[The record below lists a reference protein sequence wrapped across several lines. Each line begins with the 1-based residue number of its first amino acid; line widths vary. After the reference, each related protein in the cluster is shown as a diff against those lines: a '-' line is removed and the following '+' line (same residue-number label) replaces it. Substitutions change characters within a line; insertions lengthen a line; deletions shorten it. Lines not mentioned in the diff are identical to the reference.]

1 MSKKKC
7 LIIIIIS
14 FVLILAEAAAYFL
27 FVRPAMRMDGF
38 YEAADSGDADK
49 LAEAYDKLSADD
61 QEEAI
66 KMLKDMSVSITN
78 KYLDADSSKHI
89 SYDELVMELWPVVNL
104 AGRLEDQSD
113 SAADGLV
120 EVLNKCFFHANC
132 IFVPEQFEKTVEA
145 KKAGDLKKVEDFAG
159 NYGKA
164 RKLEYGE
171 HGADRNR
178 ILSYN
183 GINTRYE
190 NEIDKRLGQLIEDK
204 YKAFVAGKLDKDS
217 MDTYIKVANTIF
229 YGDAKTSL
237 DKINGEYSE
246 VGEIDSYLEE
256 QDKLIEQGEYLQV
269 IKNLDKLSTDKK
281 DDVLF
286 KNMADS
292 VKAMRDK
299 AYEEGKKA
307 YPELLYNYIKDG
319 RIFEVEGIIKDI
331 KEVYGNDIKLDA
343 VENFLLSEWKTAYY
357 NYMQQWEVSLKLA
370 IENGVYIGEYNSS
383 TDINLDST
391 KPDLMSLVD
400 LDGGGVPE
408 LILHNSRNG
417 YSYILT
423 YTDGRLLF
431 CGCLKVI
438 SYGNESDFIIAEP
451 YSGSAGAAAV
461 KRELCH
467 FSQNDGRIYVDRVI
481 FRNRDYSYVNIDGV
495 EYTKDNSNGGD
506 AIGNTPADK
515 FENALK
521 EIENVSN
528 DRGSDP
534 DPSGSVTVSRYFEYI
549 YNYNNEQK

>member
-89 SYDELVMELWPVVNL
+89 SYDELVNELWPVVNL

-178 ILSYN
+178 ILSYK

-256 QDKLIEQGEYLQV
+256 QDKLISEGEYLQV
-269 IKNLDKLSTDKK
+269 IKNLDKLSADKK

-343 VENFLLSEWKTAYY
+343 VEDFLLSEWKTAYY

-521 EIENVSN
+521 EIESVSN
-528 DRGSDP
+528 GRGSDP